1 MTEGG
6 VMGRIGR
13 TGARRWAF
21 LGLIAIAGLALS
33 ACVPVRPRPPTPP
46 PEAAFAV
53 STAPLVATF
62 TDQST
67 GVIKAWS
74 WDFGDG
80 ETSTDQNPTHAYE
93 VHGDYL
99 VTLTVTGPGGSDT
112 ATQNVTVLPPA
123 PVASFTVDPPSGT
136 VPLTVLLTSTS
147 SGDID
152 SQAWDLDGD
161 GVFDDATGPTA
172 TQTFTDAGD
181 HTVALSVTGPG
192 GTSMTSQTVPATLPP
207 PPVVVLRVQPDSGV
221 APLLVALNGCAST
234 GAITTFNWDFDSD
247 GVIDETGP
255 CQTTHTF
262 AAPGTYL
269 VTLNVTG
276 PGGNTSAAQNIAVS
290 TPPPVASFT
299 AVPPSGQAPLS
310 VQLTDT
316 STGAI
321 TSRTWDLGN
330 GDTITS
336 PNPAPITYTY
346 DEAGTYTVTLTV
358 TGPGGTN
365 ATSQTITATAPPPP
379 PQFQPVLNAA
389 PLTGTAPLV
398 VTFNAC
404 PSTGENLR
412 FSWDFDGDGTDDQT
426 GPCTVTHTYATGTH
440 NPRGT
445 VREAVSGGG
454 THSQTWQ
461 IVVSASPLPN
471 PGDCGPGRCD
481 VPPPN
486 DDCIP
491 PACDP
496 RL

>member
-1 MTEGG
+1 MAEGG

-21 LGLIAIAGLALS
+21 VGLIAIAGLALS

-46 PEAAFAV
+46 PEASFAV

-80 ETSTDQNPTHAYE
+80 ETSTDQNPTQAYE

-123 PVASFTVDPPSGT
+123 PVASFTVDPPLGT

-161 GVFDDATGPTA
+161 GVFDDASGPTV
-172 TQTFTDAGD
+172 THTFTDAGN
-181 HTVALSVTGPG
+181 HIVALSVTGPG
-192 GTSMTSQTVPATLPP
+192 GS
-207 PPVVVLRVQPDSGV
+207 
-221 APLLVALNGCAST
+221 
-234 GAITTFNWDFDSD
+234 
-247 GVIDETGP
+247 
-255 CQTTHTF
+255 
-262 AAPGTYL
+262 
-269 VTLNVTG
+269 
-276 PGGNTSAAQNIAVS
+276 TSAAQNITVS

-299 AVPPSGQAPLS
+299 AVPTSGQAPLS

-346 DEAGTYTVTLTV
+346 DEAGTCTVTLTV

-379 PQFQPVLNAA
+379 PQF
-389 PLTGTAPLV
+389 
-398 VTFNAC
+398 
-404 PSTGENLR
+404 STGAQR
-412 FSWDFDGDGTDDQT
+412 
-426 GPCTVTHTYATGTH
+426 
-440 NPRGT
+440 R
-445 VREAVSGGG
+445 
-454 THSQTWQ
+454 
-461 IVVSASPLPN
+461 SPHRHRAA
-471 PGDCGPGRCD
+471 GRHVQR
-481 VPPPN
+481 VPV
-486 DDCIP
+486 D
-491 PACDP
+491 
-496 RL
+496 R